1 VSLLINRQA
10 DQKLHILR
18 CVADAGGSA
27 REEVFEDFV
36 KSEFVPLTSDI
47 TAKKVFNYF
56 HSFTAKEPYVKLLVA
71 KLRSTVFFEVE
82 ESTRRP
88 SLAPLEA

>member
-1 VSLLINRQA
+1 MSLLINRQ
-10 DQKLHILR
+10 DDRKLRILR
-18 CVADAGGSA
+18 CVADAGSA
-27 REEVFEDFV
+27 RKDVFEDFV

-71 KLRSTVFFEVE
+71 KPERLTNSQI
-82 ESTRRP
+82 
-88 SLAPLEA
+88 